1 MRAWLMAALLV
12 AGAAACKKSSDGEP
26 ADWTAPP
33 VMERT
38 EQQRGTTA
46 CGAYVERLCACAET
60 DTSLAEQCKLART
73 QPEALAQLLGMLNG
87 AEGKLGKREL
97 RETQHTARK
106 IIQDCFEK
114 DAALDPKI
122 CPRP

>member
-1 MRAWLMAALLV
+1 VIRALAIAALLTV
-12 AGAAACKKSSDGEP
+12 GACKKSGGEP

-33 VMERT
+33 PMEQA

-46 CGAYVERLCACAET
+46 CGAYVDRLCRCAAT
-60 DTSLAEQCKLART
+60 NPALAEQCELARS

-87 AEGKLGKREL
+87 KEGKLGKREM
-97 RETQHTARK
+97 REAQHTARK

-114 DAALDPKI
+114 DAALDPGV
-122 CPRP
+122 CPR